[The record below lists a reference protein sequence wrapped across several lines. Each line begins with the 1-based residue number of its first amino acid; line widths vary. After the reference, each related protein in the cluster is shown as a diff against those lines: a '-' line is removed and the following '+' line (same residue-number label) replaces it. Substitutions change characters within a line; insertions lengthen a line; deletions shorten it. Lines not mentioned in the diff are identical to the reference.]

1 MVQQLGLGIFT
12 AMAWVQPLVRELKS
26 CKPYGV
32 AKNKNKKERK
42 KKNTVV
48 GSTFTVAGK
57 GQVKE
62 QPAHQH
68 LGTHG
73 PPSPLPRLTVTSRCP
88 LQLVLRTTPP
98 LLCDACKLAVA

>member
-1 MVQQLGLGIFT
+1 MVQRLGLGIFT
-12 AMAWVQPLVRELKS
+12 AMALVQSLVGELKS

-57 GQVKE
+57 GQIKE
-62 QPAHQH
+62 HPAHQH
-68 LGTHG
+68 LGTCG
-73 PPSPLPRLTVTSRCP
+73 PPAPLPRLMVTSRCS
-88 LQLVLRTTPP
+88 LQLTLRTTPP
-98 LLCDACKLAVA
+98 LLCDACKSAVA